1 MFTAKFNELELLETW
16 AEEDSEIGVKF
27 APALSL
33 ASGTT
38 RTQVVYVNVEPGMR
52 LSLIHI

>member
-1 MFTAKFNELELLETW
+1 MFTAKFNELELLDTW
-16 AEEDSEIGVKF
+16 AQEDSEIGVKF

-38 RTQVVYVNVEPGMR
+38 RTPGR
-52 LSLIHI
+52 LR